1 MSYVQG
7 GLADV
12 WKENVLED
20 LKGEILEYE
29 IVGESFVDIKKEFEG
44 GDKEVLKVAELRRL
58 EQGEKMMEEFVQ
70 EFRRAVRES
79 EYEERL
85 LIEEFKRGMNGMIR
99 RKLMEAERLPTSIE
113 QWYEYATNLDRHWR
127 ESKREEERLKG

>member
-1 MSYVQG
+1 LSYVQG

-58 EQGEKMMEEFVQ
+58 EQGGKMMEEFVQ

>member
-1 MSYVQG
+1 M
-7 GLADV
+7 
-12 WKENVLED
+12 LED

-58 EQGEKMMEEFVQ
+58 EQGGKMMEEFVQ

-127 ESKREEERLKG
+127 ESKREEERLKE